1 MFSCVL
7 DKHLHHVDS
16 FDPGRMSKSYV
27 LFSSPFSMRLKAY
40 PLLEDR
46 TPLQSDMGQIHQLH

>member
-1 MFSCVL
+1 M
-7 DKHLHHVDS
+7 HHVDS

-46 TPLQSDMGQIHQLH
+46 TPLQSDMEQIHQLH